1 MLSEASESYE
11 YGFMYHLVAFAI
23 GFGLIILFLCH
34 QLQLSGIGL
43 VRNVWVVQC
52 VRKATV

>member
-34 QLQLSGIGL
+34 QLQYAGILL
-43 VRNVWVVQC
+43 VINV
-52 VRKATV
+52 